1 MKKFKKTILLYL
13 AISLLIVLGS
23 FSVLF
28 FSFKKQVNLENEV
41 LKTERNVMQIDS
53 LINNLLELESDKRA
67 YQITSDIDYLKKY
80 YRIKT
85 LCSESFKS
93 LKEHSTN
100 EIDLAKVKKTEML
113 MNLRLAN
120 MDSGLLLLKTAS
132 PGAAMALMQKTD
144 KKLIREQ
151 LTKELEL
158 LKKSFL
164 KQFQDSTSG
173 IKQYSVI
180 NKAGLLVLLFVFII
194 LMLLAT
200 FSFKRA
206 QQRMIKNHF
215 KFKEAQRIAKIG
227 SWEWDFATNKL
238 KWSSEQF
245 KIFGEQRG
253 EFELTFE
260 NYLSHFSNENQLK
273 IKNAIARIFAGESE
287 FIFEHEIIRKDGSQ
301 ALVYEQGK
309 VLYDK
314 YGKQIG
320 LFGTTQDITE
330 RKTMDEKIKAERLL
344 LRTVI
349 DNLPD
354 TIYVKNTSGQKII
367 ANKADL
373 DIIGVA
379 SEADVIGKT
388 DLELFSNAQ
397 AEQAYNDD
405 LQIIQTGQSL
415 INKEEIFTDRTGLQR
430 YLLTS
435 KVPFYDIDGNV
446 SGLVGIGRDFTGR
459 KRAEEELA
467 AAQKKFKDIFDNSVE
482 GIYRSTKDGRFI
494 MANASMAR
502 IFGYAT
508 PEELITSITDIR
520 IQIYVNPI
528 DRTNMADLILRCGK
542 VENYEL
548 QVLTKKGEPIWVKAN
563 IGSGLN
569 DKGEFEYFEGT
580 LEDISERKRSEQQLL
595 NLSNRFQLAIK
606 ATNIGIWDWDV
617 VNENTVWD
625 DEMFKMYN
633 VDKDECKN
641 ITEAWE
647 SALHP
652 DDLKRV
658 REELHLALKGEKEFD
673 TEFKVLWKDN
683 SVHYIRGHALVQ
695 FDEFGKALKM
705 IGTNEDITQRKLDE
719 GEILLLNRNLEQFA
733 NITAHDLQEPIR
745 MVSGFLGLLDKKY
758 SNLLDE
764 QGQSYIH
771 RAKDGA
777 DRMTI
782 LIRDL
787 LEYSRSG
794 NKAAKKEFVNLSSVV
809 DLVQKDMSI
818 VMDDTAADLF
828 VQNNLPIVEGTQSA
842 LYRLFLN
849 LVSNG
854 IKFRKKG
861 ISPKV
866 DIQLQ
871 EEPDCWKFTVQD
883 NGIGVAE
890 KDQAKLFKAFQ
901 RLHRKEE
908 YPGTGLGLVTCKKI
922 VETHGGKI
930 WMTSEYGK
938 GTAFHFTL
946 PKMRA

>member
-1 MKKFKKTILLYL
+1 MRKFKKTILLYL
-13 AISLLIVLGS
+13 AVSLLIVLGS
-23 FSVLF
+23 FSILF
-28 FSFKKQVNLENEV
+28 FNFEKQVNMENEI
-41 LKTERNVMQIDS
+41 LKTEGNVMQVDS
-53 LINNLLELESDKRA
+53 LTNNLLELESDKRA
-67 YQITSDIDYLKKY
+67 FQITSDTGYLKKY
-80 YRIKT
+80 YYIKT
-85 LCSESFKS
+85 ICNESFKS
-93 LKEHSTN
+93 LKSHCTN
-100 EIDLAKVKKTEML
+100 EIDLAKVEKAEVL

-120 MDSGLLLLKTAS
+120 MDSGLLLFKTAG
-132 PGAAMALMQKTD
+132 PDAAIALMQNPH

-151 LTKELEL
+151 LTNELEL

-164 KQFQDSTSG
+164 NQFRDSTLS
-173 IKQYSVI
+173 INRYNTI
-180 NKAGLLVLLFVFII
+180 NKAGLLVLLFVFIT
-194 LMLLAT
+194 LMLSAT

-206 QQRMIKNHF
+206 QQRIIKNHF

-238 KWSSEQF
+238 KWSQEQF

-260 NYLSHFSNENQLK
+260 NYLRHFKKEDQDK
-273 IKNAIARIFAGESE
+273 IRKKMLQVFAGSTE
-287 FIFEHEIIRKDGSQ
+287 FDFVHELIRKDGSTIM
-301 ALVYEQGK
+301 VHEQGT
-309 VLYDK
+309 VLFN
-314 YGKQIG
+314 KQKKPIG
-320 LFGTTQDITE
+320 LFGTTQNITE
-330 RKTMDEKIKAERLL
+330 RVNAEKEL
-344 LRTVI
+344 LR
-349 DNLPD
+349 
-354 TIYVKNTSGQKII
+354 
-367 ANKADL
+367 
-373 DIIGVA
+373 
-379 SEADVIGKT
+379 
-388 DLELFSNAQ
+388 
-397 AEQAYNDD
+397 
-405 LQIIQTGQSL
+405 
-415 INKEEIFTDRTGLQR
+415 
-430 YLLTS
+430 
-435 KVPFYDIDGNV
+435 
-446 SGLVGIGRDFTGR
+446 
-459 KRAEEELA
+459 
-467 AAQKKFKDIFDNSVE
+467 AQKEFKEIFDNSAD
-482 GIYRSTKDGRFI
+482 GIYRSTKEGLFI
-494 MANASMAR
+494 MANRSMAG
-502 IFGYAT
+502 IFEYAS
-508 PEELITSITDIR
+508 PEELISSITDIGS
-520 IQIYVNPI
+520 QIYANPE
-528 DRTNMADLILRCGK
+528 DRKNMSELISTQGH
-542 VENYEL
+542 VQNYEL
-548 QVLTKKGEPIWVKAN
+548 QVLTKTRKSIWVSAN
-563 IGSGLN
+563 IR
-569 DKGEFEYFEGT
+569 KGMDENNEFKYFEGT
-580 LEDISERKRSEQQLL
+580 LEDISERKRWEQQLL
-595 NLSNRFQLAIK
+595 NLSNRLQLAIK

-617 VNENTVWD
+617 ISENTVWD
-625 DEMFKMYN
+625 DEMFKIYN
-633 VDKDECKN
+633 VDKSECKN

-658 REELHLALKGEKEFD
+658 REELQLALKGEKEFD
-673 TEFKVLWKDN
+673 TEFRVLWKDN
-683 SVHYIRGHALVQ
+683 SVHYIKGHALVQ
-695 FDEFGKALKM
+695 FDESGKALNM

-719 GEILLLNRNLEQFA
+719 EEILLLNRNLEQFA

-764 QGQSYIH
+764 QGRSYIH

-818 VMDDTAADLF
+818 VMDDTSADLF

-866 DIQLQ
+866 NIQLQ
-871 EEPDCWKFTVQD
+871 EESDYWKFTVQD

-890 KDQAKLFKAFQ
+890 QDQAKLFKAFQ